1 MLIVFTTFANAEDAA
16 RVVRVLVEER
26 LIACGN
32 LLPGA
37 RSLYRW
43 EGRIQDQPEVVVL
56 MKTRKQDWT
65 ALISRLH
72 ELHPYQTPECVAVRI
87 AAGAPAYMAWLE
99 SALEPE
105 ATCASPPPVSSSAS
119 RPRATTRRS
128 PCSRTRARCAR
139 T

>member
-1 MLIVFTTFANAEDAA
+1 MTEMLIVFTTFANADDAA
-16 RVVRVLVEER
+16 RVVRALVEER

-43 EGRIQDQPEVVVL
+43 EGKVQDQPEVVVL

-72 ELHPYQTPECVAVRI
+72 ELHPYRTPECIAVRI

-99 SALEPE
+99 SALEPD
-105 ATCASPPPVSSSAS
+105 AP
-119 RPRATTRRS
+119 
-128 PCSRTRARCAR
+128 
-139 T
+139 